1 MLLIYAILIL
11 NYILNIQK
19 YHLGYTVEVEF
30 DNGFKMIYDRMWLQK
45 IKKDPIRIFTPDDPY
60 GEENWENENMRI

>member
-1 MLLIYAILIL
+1 
-11 NYILNIQK
+11 
-19 YHLGYTVEVEF
+19 
-30 DNGFKMIYDRMWLQK
+30 MWLQK